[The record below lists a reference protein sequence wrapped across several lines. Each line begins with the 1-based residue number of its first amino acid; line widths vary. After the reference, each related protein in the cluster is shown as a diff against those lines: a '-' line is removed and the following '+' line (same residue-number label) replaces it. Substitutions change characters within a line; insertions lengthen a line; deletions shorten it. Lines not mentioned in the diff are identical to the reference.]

1 MAASSSSIE
10 EIFAEKLDISNDF
23 PFLNDQNT
31 IDFIKNAKIMF
42 INRGI
47 MPEYKVFLWIKLKAT
62 ICKKFKACPVAVN
75 QHCPKK

>member
-1 MAASSSSIE
+1 MATSSSSIE

-31 IDFIKNAKIMF
+31 IDFIKNAKFMF

-47 MPEYKVFLWIKLKAT
+47 MPEYKVFL
-62 ICKKFKACPVAVN
+62 
-75 QHCPKK
+75 